1 MWTYDDII
9 NRRINIQSITPIWQ
23 WKTGEKEGKREVQQ
37 FEHLKNDR
45 NFFSKDFFQCFLMEK
60 LKIAFTRLKLGSKQ
74 TGSKNE
80 GNKKGKFNNSRLI
93 NLQPTLHHREPS
105 QLIYFKSG
113 THFKSA
119 FSSQFFDDY
128 YLIWAVPLK
137 PKDMFSTQNLELK
150 IIFRP
155 Y

>member
-1 MWTYDDII
+1 MTSSTVGLIFSQLLLFGNGQLGKKKGKEKFNNLNI
-9 NRRINIQSITPIWQ
+9 SRMIGTFSVRI
-23 WKTGEKEGKREVQQ
+23 
-37 FEHLKNDR
+37 
-45 NFFSKDFFQCFLMEK
+45 FFQCFLMEK

-128 YLIWAVPLK
+128 YLIWAVPLE